1 MGSHRRVCD
10 PFSPIRR
17 GTFSSPLRH
26 TAQGPVHYRPG
37 RTRKS
42 MKQKYD
48 GKDLQGL
55 VDLGREQGY
64 LTFDQVNDFLPQDVA
79 SPTDLRAA
87 LESFEDMDIKV
98 LDEVPTAGADDD
110 SDADVKEEPEEAA
123 EAPAAADSLSES
135 SDPVR
140 LYLKEMGNFQLLSRE
155 QEVEIAKRIEAGEF
169 EVEDEVLRSPVTLDF
184 LIEVGDRIEAGETD
198 LRESGIFE
206 ENEEP
211 SNDPDEERGP
221 EANEKQLKK
230 LFTAVKK
237 LKSLRSKLDETEAGI
252 KDKPKGPNR
261 VKLDKQFL
269 KLKDSVKEELAAL
282 DLSRHVHKAVIGEMR
297 RLLKEAREAQRRVQR
312 YEEATGRTRT
322 QLIREAA
329 DVDDRRHLL
338 KVNGTRENLVDIA
351 VRIKEAQKVIREV
364 ERRVKV
370 PADEFARSIE
380 TIASGQDKSRRAK
393 KELTEANLRL
403 VVSLAKRYTNRG
415 LGFLDLI
422 QEGNIGLMRAVDK
435 FEYQRGY
442 KFSTYATWWI
452 RQSMSRAIADQGRT
466 IRIPVHMVETINK
479 LLRVTRLL
487 VQRLGREP
495 SPEEIAEQMEMPLD
509 KVQKVLK
516 IVKEPI
522 SLETPIGDEEESS
535 LGDFVED
542 ELAPSPVEA
551 AIQGNLGEQTR
562 KVLAT
567 LTPREEQILRMRFGI
582 GQKTDYTLEEVG
594 KQFAVTRERIRQI
607 EAKALR
613 KLRQTGRS
621 RNLEGFME
629 RGET

>member
-1 MGSHRRVCD
+1 
-10 PFSPIRR
+10 
-17 GTFSSPLRH
+17 
-26 TAQGPVHYRPG
+26 
-37 RTRKS
+37 
-42 MKQKYD
+42 MKQKYE

-98 LDEVPTAGADDD
+98 LDEVPTAGADDEG
-110 SDADVKEEPEEAA
+110 DADVKEEPEEAA
-123 EAPAAADSLSES
+123 ETPAAADSLSES

-211 SNDPDEERGP
+211 SNDPEEERGP

-237 LKSLRSKLDETEAGI
+237 LKSLRSKVEDTEAEI

-261 VKLDKQFL
+261 AKLDKQFH
-269 KLKDSVKEELAAL
+269 KLKDNIKEELADL

-329 DVDDRRHLL
+329 EVDDRRHVL
-338 KVNGTRENLVDIA
+338 KVNGTRENLIDIA
-351 VRIKEAQKVIREV
+351 ARIKEAQKLIREV

-370 PADEFARSIE
+370 PTDEFARSIE